1 MKKDPPTSEPQVEQP
16 ISCQEK
22 EPSVPLDLLCNLA
35 WRIVQA
41 RHALPTQPSNFD
53 GWQDA
58 VKSAY
63 TMIQMANL
71 HREKMHRDALPDPH
85 VEKAVEVIRSKLT
98 ADELDLG
105 VVPFGRGCRL
115 ITGVDKKQTAVDLF
129 LRACE
134 KGYMP
139 ISPRMLKDFEANGF
153 FFDDMPELRTA
164 FLRAKA
170 FLRKNSAKT
179 TE

>member
-1 MKKDPPTSEPQVEQP
+1 
-16 ISCQEK
+16 
-22 EPSVPLDLLCNLA
+22 
-35 WRIVQA
+35 
-41 RHALPTQPSNFD
+41 
-53 GWQDA
+53 
-58 VKSAY
+58 
-63 TMIQMANL
+63 
-71 HREKMHRDALPDPH
+71 
-85 VEKAVEVIRSKLT
+85 LT